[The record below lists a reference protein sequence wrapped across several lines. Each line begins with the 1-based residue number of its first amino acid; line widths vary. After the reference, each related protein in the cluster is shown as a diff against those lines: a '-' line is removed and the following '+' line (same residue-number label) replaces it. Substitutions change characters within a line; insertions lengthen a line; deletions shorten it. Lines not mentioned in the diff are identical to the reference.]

1 MNATMSILCKSMS
14 SLLLSFLLSLLG
26 SLTHSLT
33 HSLARVLL
41 LLLLLLVLPLLVFLV
56 NTENGSVGLGV
67 VLAEEVK
74 AEGTSRVSESV
85 CE

>member
-1 MNATMSILCKSMS
+1 
-14 SLLLSFLLSLLG
+14 
-26 SLTHSLT
+26 
-33 HSLARVLL
+33 
-41 LLLLLLVLPLLVFLV
+41 VLPLLVFLV

-74 AEGTSRVSESV
+74 AEGTSRVSERVSERV